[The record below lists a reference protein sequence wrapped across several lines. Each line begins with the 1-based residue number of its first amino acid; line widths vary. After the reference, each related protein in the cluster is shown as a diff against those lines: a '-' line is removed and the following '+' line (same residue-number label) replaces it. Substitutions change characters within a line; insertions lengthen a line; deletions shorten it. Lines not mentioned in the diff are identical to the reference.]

1 MSYGAWILVLVYPI
15 TILQIL
21 STLRQGYPAMAR
33 PIDRLDVGRW
43 LLDVIQSRRRLF
55 AWLAIPTAVG
65 LGIYTGILLSAFSAR
80 PFWNTGLL
88 GILFLVS
95 GLSTGAA
102 LTALMA
108 RRHGE
113 KRLFTLV
120 DAGLIV
126 LELGVVALLLIN
138 LSTGPQQQLEA
149 LRHLIG
155 GNYALLFWGVF
166 VSIGLMLP
174 LLLEL
179 VDLRMP
185 LGKLAILA
193 PVLVLLGGYVLRVIA
208 VDLGQEST
216 WTQYESEYNAQWL
229 QRLDDE

>member
-1 MSYGAWILVLVYPI
+1 
-15 TILQIL
+15 
-21 STLRQGYPAMAR
+21 
-33 PIDRLDVGRW
+33 
-43 LLDVIQSRRRLF
+43 
-55 AWLAIPTAVG
+55 
-65 LGIYTGILLSAFSAR
+65 
-80 PFWNTGLL
+80 
-88 GILFLVS
+88 
-95 GLSTGAA
+95 
-102 LTALMA
+102 MA

-155 GNYALLFWGVF
+155 GNYALIFWGVF
-166 VSIGLMLP
+166 VSVGLMLP

-179 VDLRMP
+179 VELRMP